1 MSDAPIQ
8 FIVAAFNDEDA
19 AKAALKELK
28 KAKKAHLIA
37 IQDAAV
43 ITRDKKN
50 KIHIKEEG
58 GWTGGKGL
66 ATGGILGIGIG
77 LLTGGAGLV
86 LGAAGAVIG
95 GIAGKAHD
103 SGFSDDRLKAIGES
117 LQPETSAIVAI
128 IEHKWVADL
137 EAEMEEMGADVMTAT
152 IAADIAA
159 QLSEG
164 KDVAFSVLETDESLD
179 IDRTVVGEDSAEM
192 SHLGISEDAIVMES
206 GVATPEGVAYESTTI
221 TEDEIVEEVGV
232 VTEDAAILAAQI
244 TTDDEIVAGVVAVV
258 ADEEE

>member
-58 GWTGGKGL
+58 GWTGGKG
-66 ATGGILGIGIG
+66 AVSGVALGVGIG
-77 LLTGGAGLV
+77 LLTGGTGLV
-86 LGAAGAVIG
+86 LGAAGAAIG
-95 GIAGKAHD
+95 GIIGKVRD
-103 SGFSDDRLKAIGES
+103 TGFNDDRLKAIGES

-137 EAEMEEMGADVMTAT
+137 ETEMEEMGADVMHAA
-152 IAADIAA
+152 IAADIAE
-159 QLSEG
+159 QLAEG
-164 KDVAFSVLETDESLD
+164 KDVSISMLSTDETLD

-192 SHLGISEDAIVMES
+192 SHLGISDEAIVMES
-206 GVATPEGVAYESTTI
+206 GVVTPEGVAFESTVI
-221 TEDEIVEEVGV
+221 TEDGIEETMGV

-244 TTDDEIVAGVVAVV
+244 TTEDAVAATVIAVV

>member
-8 FIVAAFNDEDA
+8 FIVAAFNDEKA

-37 IQDAAV
+37 IKDAAV

-50 KIHIKEEG
+50 KVQIKEEG

-66 ATGGILGIGIG
+66 AAGGALGIGIG

-103 SGFSDDRLKAIGES
+103 SGFNDDRLKAIGES
-117 LQPETSAIVAI
+117 LKPETSAIVAI
-128 IEHKWVADL
+128 IEHKWVAQL
-137 EAEMEEMGADVMTAT
+137 EAEMEEMGADVMTAV
-152 IAADIAA
+152 IAADIAE
-159 QLSEG
+159 QLGEG
-164 KDVAFSVLETDESLD
+164 KDVAISMLATDESLD
-179 IDRTVVGEDSAEM
+179 IDRAVVGKDSAEM
-192 SHLGISEDAIVMES
+192 SHLGISEEAITMES
-206 GVATPEGVAYESTTI
+206 GVMTEEGVAFESTVI
-221 TEDEIVEEVGV
+221 TEEGVEETMGV

-244 TTDDEIVAGVVAVV
+244 TTDDEVVAGVVAIV

>member
-1 MSDAPIQ
+1 MSDAPIE

-66 ATGGILGIGIG
+66 ATGGVLGVGIG

-95 GIAGKAHD
+95 GIIGKTHD
-103 SGFSDDRLKAIGES
+103 SGFADDRLEAIGES
-117 LQPETSAIVAI
+117 LKPETSAIVAI

-137 EAEMEEMGADVMTAT
+137 EAEMEELGADVMTAT
-152 IAADIAA
+152 IAADIAT

-164 KDVAFSVLETDESLD
+164 KDVAISMLSTDESLD

-192 SHLGISEDAIVMES
+192 SHLGISDDAIVMES
-206 GVATPEGVAYESTTI
+206 GVANAEGVAFESTVI
-221 TEDEIVEEVGV
+221 TEDGIEETMGV

-244 TTDDEIVAGVVAVV
+244 TTEDEVVATVVAVV